1 MHRYPERVSSL
12 LHGGVRP
19 LFLPLEIVKDT
30 TCKRHY
36 RLIANRL
43 VAFLLAED
51 ARNAHGSK
59 DEAQQNGILHNA
71 DNRAGRALRTAVGTL
86 QSGGGAAED
95 RNIYDDHNDDH
106 QTHWRRGQ

>member
-1 MHRYPERVSSL
+1 MMHRYPECVSRL

-19 LFLPLEIVKDT
+19 LFLPMEIVKDM

-43 VAFLLAED
+43 VALLLAED
-51 ARNAHGSK
+51 ARNAHGSE

-71 DNRAGRALRTAVGTL
+71 DDRARQRVEKA
-86 QSGGGAAED
+86 
-95 RNIYDDHNDDH
+95 
-106 QTHWRRGQ
+106 